1 MKLTEAKLKE
11 LILEAL
17 EEGKGRNFEVTL
29 PPPSRQAGAPPEK
42 RSFLAPKGWFVGRAR
57 EWPDGASIRLNKNDK
72 ERTISF
78 NLDKFGYYGPDYDGI
93 HLSTSIRTNDYWYNN
108 PGPKSKGS
116 TAGTRMLRQQLEH
129 DEKYLYD
136 KFTND
141 QIFEA
146 IQNFLEK
153 IKNL

>member
-17 EEGKGRNFEVTL
+17 QEGKSRNFEVTL

-72 ERTISF
+72 ERTISI
-78 NLDKFGYYGPDYDGI
+78 NLDKFGYYGTDYDGI
-93 HLSTSIRTNDYWYNN
+93 QLSTSIRTDNYYYNN
-108 PGPKSKGS
+108 PQQK
-116 TAGTRMLRQQLEH
+116 AGTRMLQQQAEH

-141 QIFEA
+141 QIFEY
-146 IQNFLEK
+146 IQSFLEK
-153 IKNL
+153 I